1 MGDVFSVKKRSLVMS
16 RIRSRDTAP
25 EMTVRRL
32 IYGMGFRYRL
42 CATDLPGKPDLVF
55 RKDRKVIF
63 VHGCFW
69 HCHSAC
75 IDGHSPKTN
84 TRYWRPKLARNKV
97 RDTEAVRSLGKL
109 GWEVTVVW
117 ECEIRNLKALKK
129 RLRRFLKSR
138 VQ

>member
-1 MGDVFSVKKRSLVMS
+1 MADVFSVKKRSLVMS
-16 RIRSRDTAP
+16 RIRSRNTAP
-25 EMTVRRL
+25 EMAVRRL

-42 CATDLPGKPDLVF
+42 YAPDLPGKPDLVF

-84 TRYWRPKLARNKV
+84 TGYWRSKLARNKT
-97 RDTEAVRSLGKL
+97 RDRKSVRSLRKL
-109 GWEVTVVW
+109 GWDVIVVW
-117 ECEIRNLKALKK
+117 ECEIRDIGVLQK
-129 RLRRFLKSR
+129 RLRGFLKSR